1 MARSTLSQV
10 QGLVEQLSPAEQ
22 ASLLSTLALR
32 IGSMITSAS
41 SPVSVPPA
49 KKVEEAWEDLFRLG
63 DRLAGSDPRESAS
76 MTAALLAMR
85 R

>member
-22 ASLLSTLALR
+22 ACLLSTLALR

-49 KKVEEAWEDLFRLG
+49 KIEEAWEDLFRLG
-63 DRLAGSDPRESAS
+63 DRLAGNDPRESAS